1 MVPSAKGT
9 PCNTFNTVSPGLP
22 HLGRADSGF
31 RITLSLALVTENIH
45 KFIAV
50 VLPSHENTT
59 VPVLSKHLRDN

>member
-50 VLPSHENTT
+50 VLPSNG
-59 VPVLSKHLRDN
+59 K